1 MISVQNLQQPLSG
14 NKKVLHFLFAAGIIL
29 LASCSTKKPVVNTPV
44 DTDNTEVVEDSS
56 IPDSDYPPMDTVQW
70 NEIDL
75 STDYENVIEELGMNK
90 KESYSVKLFF
100 PFEKNNNKLSDVNQS
115 ETKLGRMA
123 QYYAGVLLALDQ
135 LDEEGVD
142 LDVEVLDAESG
153 NFDLKLQSMK
163 DADVIIGPRNTDQ
176 LAVVANFGKVNE
188 IVVVSPWKSGSRISK
203 GNPFFVQLKTGL
215 VEHYDKMVKHALDN
229 HELENIVLLGRKK
242 KADVNYMRLIQSIAS
257 AHLSSDSRRPLR
269 EFFVDEDSLITGET
283 AFDSIF
289 IEEDTNCFIMP
300 HWSFSADEDFV
311 YNVAR
316 KMSGEKGVTDVVLY
330 GMPILFESDKIRFEL
345 FRSLNMRIVRSS
357 YVDRNSPGV
366 QEFRQNYFSA
376 YNDFPVD
383 EAYEAY
389 DMMLF
394 VGRSLERY
402 GLSFPHY
409 LDREITP
416 MLQTHYDIRR
426 VYEDAE
432 NDDFED
438 IDYFQNQHLFI
449 LSFEDDRFIAR

>member
-1 MISVQNLQQPLSG
+1 
-14 NKKVLHFLFAAGIIL
+14 
-29 LASCSTKKPVVNTPV
+29 
-44 DTDNTEVVEDSS
+44 
-56 IPDSDYPPMDTVQW
+56 
-70 NEIDL
+70 
-75 STDYENVIEELGMNK
+75 
-90 KESYSVKLFF
+90 
-100 PFEKNNNKLSDVNQS
+100 
-115 ETKLGRMA
+115 
-123 QYYAGVLLALDQ
+123 
-135 LDEEGVD
+135 
-142 LDVEVLDAESG
+142 
-153 NFDLKLQSMK
+153 
-163 DADVIIGPRNTDQ
+163 
-176 LAVVANFGKVNE
+176 
-188 IVVVSPWKSGSRISK
+188 
-203 GNPFFVQLKTGL
+203 
-215 VEHYDKMVKHALDN
+215 MVRHALDN
-229 HELENIVLLGRKK
+229 HELEHIVLLGRKQ

-257 AHLSSDSRRPLR
+257 GYLSSDSRKPLR
-269 EFFVDEDSLITGET
+269 ELFVDEDSLITGET

-289 IEEDTNCFIMP
+289 IEEDTNCFILP

-366 QEFRQNYFSA
+366 KEFRQKYFGE

-389 DMMLF
+389 DVMLF
-394 VGRSLERY
+394 IGRSLERF

-426 VYEDAE
+426 VYDDTE

>member
-1 MISVQNLQQPLSG
+1 MISAQNLQQPLSG
-14 NKKVLHFLFAAGIIL
+14 SKILLSFLLAAGLIL
-29 LASCSTKKPVVNTPV
+29 LAACGTKKPVVIKPQDN
-44 DTDNTEVVEDSS
+44 NTELHEDSGIS
-56 IPDSDYPPMDTVQW
+56 DSGYPPMDTVQW

-75 STDYENVIEELGMNK
+75 SDDYENVIEELAMNK

-100 PFEKNNNKLSDVNQS
+100 PFEKDNNKLSDVNQS

-123 QYYAGVLLALDQ
+123 QYYAGVLLALAQ

-142 LDVEVLDAESG
+142 LEVEVLDAESG
-153 NFDLKLQSMK
+153 KFDLKLQSMK

-215 VEHYDKMVKHALDN
+215 VEHYDKMVRHAIDN
-229 HELENIVLLGRKK
+229 HELENIVLLGRKR
-242 KADVNYMRLIQSIAS
+242 KADANYMRLVQSIAS
-257 AHLSSDSRRPLR
+257 GYLSSDSRKPLR

-289 IEEDTNCFIMP
+289 IEEDTNCFILP

-357 YVDRNSPGV
+357 YVDSKSPEV
-366 QEFRQNYFSA
+366 NEFRQNYFSE

-394 VGRSLERY
+394 IGRSLERF

-426 VYEDAE
+426 VYEDEE

-449 LSFEDDRFIAR
+449 LSFENDRFIAR

>member
-1 MISVQNLQQPLSG
+1 MISAQNLQQRLSG
-14 NKKVLHFLFAAGIIL
+14 NKLAFSFLLAAGIIL
-29 LASCSTKKPVVNTPV
+29 LVSCSTKKPVLITPE
-44 DTDNTEVVEDSS
+44 DTDKTAVAEDSNV
-56 IPDSDYPPMDTVQW
+56 PDTGYPPMDTVQW

-75 STDYENVIEELGMNK
+75 SDDYENVIEELAMNK

-100 PFEKNNNKLSDVNQS
+100 PFEKDNNKLSDVNQS

-123 QYYAGVLLALDQ
+123 QYYAGVLLALEQ
-135 LDEEGVD
+135 LENEGVN

-176 LAVVANFGKVNE
+176 LAVVADFGKVNE
-188 IVVVSPWKSGSRISK
+188 IVVVSPWKSGSRISN

-215 VEHYDKMVKHALDN
+215 VEHYEKMVRHALDN
-229 HELENIVLLGRKK
+229 HELEHIVLLGRKQ

-257 AHLSSDSRRPLR
+257 GYLSSDSRKPLR

-289 IEEDTNCFIMP
+289 IEEDTNCFILP

-366 QEFRQNYFSA
+366 KEFRQKYFGE

-394 VGRSLERY
+394 IGRSLERF

-426 VYEDAE
+426 VYDDTE